1 MTKVPSNRRWWAAL
15 LVAALLALP
24 AAPAAA
30 VDRDRAGGAV
40 NGLTAWLH
48 GALAG
53 LPAPFGG
60 LFAVTAAETTCEPD
74 QCVDVDG
81 TCCECAAD
89 GVSCKDTSGG
99 TDDGGN
105 GGFIDPNG

>member
-1 MTKVPSNRRWWAAL
+1 MTKAPSNRRWWAAF

-24 AAPAAA
+24 AAPASA
-30 VDRDRAGGAV
+30 VDRDRDGGVV
-40 NGLTAWLH
+40 NGLTDWLH

-53 LPAPFGG
+53 LPVPFGG

-81 TCCECAAD
+81 TCCECSSD
-89 GVSCKDTSGG
+89 GETCEDTSGG
-99 TDDGGN
+99 LDDGGN